1 MKNVYETNYL
11 KINVA
16 LATQNPIEIPKRRVI
31 EEYKTYIYH
40 IFNKIESEESLE
52 KISINDLEI
61 DYDSTNKEQKVQLL

>member
-16 LATQNPIEIPKRRVI
+16 LAAQNPIEIPKRRVI

-52 KISINDLEI
+52 KNIN
-61 DYDSTNKEQKVQLL
+61 